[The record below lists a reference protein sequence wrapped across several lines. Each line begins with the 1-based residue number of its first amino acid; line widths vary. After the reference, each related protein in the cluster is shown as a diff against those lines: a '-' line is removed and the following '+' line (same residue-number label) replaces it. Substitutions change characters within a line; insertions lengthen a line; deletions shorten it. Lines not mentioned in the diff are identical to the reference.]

1 MEEEKKYFQ
10 KKKNTQFTLLKKKK
24 KKGKVLCVKRNQ
36 RKRFAHKIIYSKSTL
51 LQKNSLLK

>member
-10 KKKNTQFTLLKKKK
+10 KKKNTQFTLLKKK

>member
-10 KKKNTQFTLLKKKK
+10 KKKHTQFTLLKKK

>member
-10 KKKNTQFTLLKKKK
+10 KKNHPIHFIKKKK

>member
-10 KKKNTQFTLLKKKK
+10 KKEKHPIHFIKKK